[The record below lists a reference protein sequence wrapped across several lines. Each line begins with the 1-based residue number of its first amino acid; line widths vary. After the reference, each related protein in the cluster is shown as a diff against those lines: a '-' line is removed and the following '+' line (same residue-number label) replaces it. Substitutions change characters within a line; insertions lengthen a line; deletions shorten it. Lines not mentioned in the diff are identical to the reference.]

1 MQRLNLDLEEA
12 QQRRERML
20 AQIDAVFAN
29 VTPNDMPAEVAQWC
43 DLAVS
48 GERRSSLLLMGPTG
62 TGKTH
67 TALAVTMWLFEA
79 THLAPR
85 IVTATAMLKSLQP
98 GGGATVDRYTTS
110 TQLLVLDDLGAAK
123 ITGFKEEATLEVI
136 DQRYRHR
143 LPTIVTTNLP
153 GDEMSEV
160 LGDRVVSRLR
170 GMCDTVVF
178 RNKDRRQL
186 DHPPIYVDP
195 TNPNT

>member
-1 MQRLNLDLEEA
+1 MQRLNLDPEDVDT
-12 QQRRERML
+12 RRARMF
-20 AQIDAVFAN
+20 AQIDYEFAG
-29 VTPNDMPAEVAQWC
+29 VTDDDMPAEVAQWC
-43 DLAVS
+43 DLAVA

-62 TGKTH
+62 TGKTY
-67 TALAVTMWLFEA
+67 TALAVMMRLFEV

-85 IVTATAMLKSLQP
+85 VVTATNMFTSLMP

-110 TQLLVLDDLGAAK
+110 TQLLVLDDLGASK
-123 ITGFKEEATLEVI
+123 ITGWREETLLEVI
-136 DQRYRHR
+136 DHRYRHR

-153 GDEMSEV
+153 GDEMAEV

-186 DHPPIYVDP
+186 EHPPIYVDS
-195 TNPNT
+195 TNPHT

>member
-1 MQRLNLDLEEA
+1 MQRLNLDPEEV

-29 VTPNDMPAEVAQWC
+29 VTPNDMPAEVAEWC
-43 DLAVS
+43 NLAVN

-67 TALAVTMWLFEA
+67 TAIAVTMQLFEV

-98 GGGATVDRYTTS
+98 GGGATVDRFTTG

-123 ITGFKEEATLEVI
+123 ITGFKEEVTLEVI

-153 GDEMSEV
+153 GDEMRDV

-178 RNKDRRQL
+178 RNTDRRQL
-186 DHPPIYVDP
+186 EHPPIYVNS